1 MVFVM
6 VDLVLMFAVFVKGLV
21 LLNLTVIVTVKLQI
35 VKVLV
40 EDQLHLMN
48 VVFVVVLV
56 SWRDNVIAMV
66 MY

>member
-1 MVFVM
+1 M